1 MSCPSFAPGNCG
13 CQSRQKK
20 APWLSA
26 YLGEIAAFSPGMTH
40 QHDDQVDVTV
50 DALEELLQS
59 CGGISQ
65 GMDLS

>member
-1 MSCPSFAPGNCG
+1 MAALF
-13 CQSRQKK
+13 QKRKKESAEK

>member
-1 MSCPSFAPGNCG
+1 MPESADG
-13 CQSRQKK
+13 
-20 APWLSA
+20 APWLTPYISE
-26 YLGEIAAFSPGMTH
+26 LAAFSPAMTH

-59 CGGISQ
+59 GGGVSE